1 MKQHIDDPTTLL
13 LEDTAVDGAARLILR
28 AAMRQNDGTCARK
41 TLVPAI
47 MNEESFNLA
56 ASRAVE
62 KGYLIP
68 ILGSDRLSVGE
79 PPKETIMWFFNWMSE
94 EGGCECLTSLATEYY
109 SELTLRLLQVV
120 SPLNE
125 WDIIEML
132 GAPHE
137 LGEKAIENAHE
148 HPNIKAEEVEEDEF
162 ELYGRQSAWLEL
174 RHFQDGFMEEHE

>member
-13 LEDTAVDGAARLILR
+13 LEDTAVDGAARLILL

-62 KGYLIP
+62 KGYLVP

-79 PPKETIMWFFNWMSE
+79 PPKETMMWFFNWMSE

-109 SELTLRLLQVV
+109 AELTLRLLQVV

-137 LGEKAIENAHE
+137 LGEKHRERVSTL
-148 HPNIKAEEVEEDEF
+148 AEEVEEDEF

-174 RHFQDGFMEEHE
+174 RHFQDGFMEEYE